1 MSRPATPRARRSARR
16 HAGLAGRGFTGNVR
30 AGIALAF
37 AGLVLS
43 ACAST
48 APAGRDGPAAD
59 GPATDGPATDAPV
72 ADVSATDA
80 PAADAPAADAP
91 VADVSAMDVAAED
104 VIQEDSYQLGQ
115 GDRIAIQV
123 FDEPDLTMEAGVNS
137 SGTIS
142 YSYLG
147 DIRVANKTTDQIAK
161 EIAGLLSNGY
171 LRNPSVNV
179 SIVEFRPFFI
189 NGEVRTPGSYPY
201 QPGLTLDRAIALAG
215 GLTDRA
221 STRKMFV
228 MKAGNKQDEVSASM
242 STKLAPG
249 DIVSIKEGFF

>member
-37 AGLVLS
+37 ASLVLS

-48 APAGRDGPAAD
+48 APAGRDGPATD
-59 GPATDGPATDAPV
+59 GPATDGPA
-72 ADVSATDA
+72 ADGPAADGPATDA
-80 PAADAPAADAP
+80 PATDAPAT
-91 VADVSAMDVAAED
+91 DVSAMDVAAED

>member
-59 GPATDGPATDAPV
+59 GPATDVPV
-72 ADVSATDA
+72 ADVSAT
-80 PAADAPAADAP
+80 DAPAADAP

>member
-16 HAGLAGRGFTGNVR
+16 HAGLAGRDFTGNVR

-72 ADVSATDA
+72 AD
-80 PAADAPAADAP
+80 APAADAP
-91 VADVSAMDVAAED
+91 VADAPAMDVAAGD

-228 MKAGNKQDEVSASM
+228 MKAGNKQDEVNASM